1 MGSPPM
7 VNAHDCLVSSGR
19 LRRLRRLRASGA
31 CAVTLALVA
40 GAIAL
45 PAAPAHA
52 ADPITANEQSY
63 FAYYHLDQARAKG
76 YTGKGVTIA
85 LIDGVVDTTAPELA
99 GATIVDKS
107 PCSVRSSMNSKSHGT
122 AIASLLVSKEYGVA
136 PDATLLT
143 YQTRL
148 DDEGDDTVAGC
159 NVHNGN
165 GIEESPS
172 LINRAISD
180 GAQIISISSS
190 NEDFDDSTKWAIA
203 HANARGVIVVSAMGN
218 DAKDETDTGF
228 AKWSGVVGV
237 GAIDTSGKVTSYS
250 SWGQGTT
257 TAAVGGP
264 IIVRNYE
271 TGNKATTDGTSYST
285 PLIAGFLALAKQKWP
300 NATGNQ
306 LLQLMTKTALN
317 NEGRWNKYTGYGV
330 ADLGAMVN
338 TDPSQYPDENPLMD
352 PTMHRGPTVEEIQQY
367 MNGLVNPRNI
377 AFDDSYTYRGTDET
391 VIRDPDAGVQIHLG
405 TSPRYHAK

>member
-1 MGSPPM
+1 MS
-7 VNAHDCLVSSGR
+7 AEATTA
-19 LRRLRRLRASGA
+19 RRLRLAGA
-31 CAVTLALVA
+31 CAMTLALAA

-52 ADPITANEQSY
+52 ADPITAADQSY

-85 LIDGVVDTTAPELA
+85 LIDGEVDTTVPELA
-99 GATIVDKS
+99 GATIIDKS
-107 PCSVRSSMNSKSHGT
+107 PCTVTSSPFSKTHGT
-122 AIASLLVSKEYGVA
+122 AIASLLVSKTYGVA

-143 YQTRL
+143 YQTSL
-148 DDEGDDTVAGC
+148 ADDGDESGSECTFR
-159 NVHNGN
+159 NGN
-165 GIEESPS
+165 PIEDPTS

-190 NEDFDDSTKWAIA
+190 DENFDDATKWAIA
-203 HANARGVIVVSAMGN
+203 RANTLGVIVVSPMGN
-218 DAKDETDTGF
+218 DAKDETNNGYS
-228 AKWSGVVGV
+228 KWSGVVGV
-237 GAIDTSGKVTSYS
+237 GAIDTTGKVADYS

-271 TGNKATTDGTSYST
+271 TGNKAAADGTSYST

-300 NATGNQ
+300 NATSNQ
-306 LLQLMTKTALN
+306 LLQLLTKTALN

-330 ADLGAMVN
+330 ADLGAMMN

-352 PTMHRGPTVEEIQQY
+352 PTMHRGPTVDEIQQY
-367 MNGLVNPRNI
+367 MSGLVNPRDI
-377 AFDDSYTYRGTDET
+377 AFDDSYTYRGTDES
-391 VIRDPDAGVQIHLG
+391 VINDPDAGVPVHLG

>member
-1 MGSPPM
+1 MGSSPM
-7 VNAHDCLVSSGR
+7 VTTNSASG
-19 LRRLRRLRASGA
+19 LRRLLRLAGA
-31 CAVTLALVA
+31 CAMTLALAA
-40 GAIAL
+40 GAIVL
-45 PAAPAHA
+45 PTAPAHA
-52 ADPITANEQSY
+52 ADPITAADQSY

-85 LIDGVVDTTAPELA
+85 LIDGEVDTTVPELA
-99 GATIVDKS
+99 GATIIDKS
-107 PCSVRSSMNSKSHGT
+107 PCTVTSSPFSKTHGT
-122 AIASLLVSKEYGVA
+122 AIASLLVSKTYGVA

-143 YQTRL
+143 YRTSL
-148 DDEGDDTVAGC
+148 ADDGDESGNECAFR
-159 NVHNGN
+159 NGN
-165 GIEESPS
+165 PIEDPTS

-190 NEDFDDSTKWAIA
+190 DENFDDSTKWAIA
-203 HANARGVIVVSAMGN
+203 RADALGVIVVSPMGN
-218 DAKDETDTGF
+218 DAKDETNNGYS
-228 AKWSGVVGV
+228 KWSGVVGV
-237 GAIDTSGKVTSYS
+237 GAIDTTGKVADYS

-271 TGNKATTDGTSYST
+271 TGNKAAADGTSYST

-300 NATGNQ
+300 NATSNQ
-306 LLQLMTKTALN
+306 LLQLLTKTALN

-330 ADLGAMVN
+330 ADLGAMMN

-352 PTMHRGPTVEEIQQY
+352 PTMHRGPTVDEIQQY
-367 MNGLVNPRNI
+367 MGGLVNPRDI
-377 AFDDSYTYRGTDET
+377 AFDDSYTYRGTDES
-391 VIRDPDAGVQIHLG
+391 VINDPDAGVQIHLG

>member
-1 MGSPPM
+1 M
-7 VNAHDCLVSSGR
+7 VTTNHVSDHR
-19 LRRLRRLRASGA
+19 RRLRLAGA
-31 CAVTLALVA
+31 CAMTLALAA

-45 PAAPAHA
+45 PAAPAQA
-52 ADPITANEQSY
+52 ADPITAADQPY

-85 LIDGVVDTTAPELA
+85 LIDGEVDTSAPELA
-99 GATIVDKS
+99 GATIIDKS
-107 PCSVRSSMNSKSHGT
+107 PCTVHSSTQSKSHAT
-122 AIASLLVSKEYGVA
+122 AVASLLVSKEYGVA

-143 YQTRL
+143 YRTRFE
-148 DDEGDDTVAGC
+148 DEGEGAAAGC
-159 NVHNGN
+159 AVHNGN
-165 GIEESPS
+165 GIEENNS

-190 NEDFDDSTKWAIA
+190 DEDFDEATKWTIA
-203 HANARGVIVVSAMGN
+203 RANARGVIVVTAMGN
-218 DAKDETDTGF
+218 TAKDETDTGL

-237 GAIDTSGKVTSYS
+237 GAIDTTGNVAPYSSSGK
-250 SWGQGTT
+250 GTT

-285 PLIAGFLALAKQKWP
+285 PLISGFLALAKQKWP
-300 NATGNQ
+300 NATSNQ
-306 LLQLMTKTALN
+306 LLQLLTHTARTDQS
-317 NEGRWNKYTGYGV
+317 GWNKYIGYGG
-330 ADLGAMVN
+330 ADPGAMVN

-352 PTMHRGPTVEEIQQY
+352 KGYSDLGPTNEESQQY
-367 MNGLVNPRNI
+367 LAGLVDPRRI
-377 AFDDSYTYRGTDET
+377 AGDSTYTYRGLDET
-391 VIRDPDAGVQIHLG
+391 VVRDTDIPTPIHLG

>member
-1 MGSPPM
+1 M
-7 VNAHDCLVSSGR
+7 
-19 LRRLRRLRASGA
+19 
-31 CAVTLALVA
+31 TLALAA

-52 ADPITANEQSY
+52 ADPITAADQSY
-63 FAYYHLDQARAKG
+63 FAYYHLDQARTKG

-85 LIDGVVDTTAPELA
+85 LIDGEVDTTAPELA
-99 GATIVDKS
+99 GATIIDKS
-107 PCSVRSSMNSKSHGT
+107 PCTVHSSTQSKSHAT
-122 AIASLLVSKEYGVA
+122 AVASLLVSGTYGVA

-143 YQTRL
+143 YRTSFE
-148 DDEGDDTVAGC
+148 DEGEDTAAGC
-159 NVHNGN
+159 AVHNGN
-165 GIEESPS
+165 GIEENNS

-190 NEDFDDSTKWAIA
+190 DEDFDEATKWTIA
-203 HANARGVIVVSAMGN
+203 RANARGVIVVTAMGN
-218 DAKDETDTGF
+218 TAKDETDTGL

-237 GAIDTSGKVTSYS
+237 GAIDTAGKVASYS

-264 IIVRNYE
+264 IIVRNYQ

-300 NATGNQ
+300 NATSNQ
-306 LLQLMTKTALN
+306 LLQLLTKTALN

-330 ADLGAMVN
+330 ADLGAMMN

-352 PTMHRGPTVEEIQQY
+352 PTMHKGPSTDEIQQY
-367 MNGLVNPRNI
+367 MDGLVNPRDI
-377 AFDDSYTYRGTDET
+377 AFDDSYTYRGADES
-391 VIRDPDAGVQIHLG
+391 VISNTDAGVPIHLG

>member
-1 MGSPPM
+1 MTTSPTR
-7 VNAHDCLVSSGR
+7 H
-19 LRRLRRLRASGA
+19 RRLQLTGV
-31 CAVTLALVA
+31 CAMTLALAA

-52 ADPITANEQSY
+52 ADPITANEQPH

-85 LIDGVVDTTAPELA
+85 LIDGEVDTAAPELA
-99 GATIVDKS
+99 GATIIDKS
-107 PCSVRSSMNSKSHGT
+107 PCTVHSSVYSKSHGT
-122 AIASLLVSKEYGVA
+122 AIASLLVSKTYGVA

-143 YQTRL
+143 YRTRFE
-148 DDEGDDTVAGC
+148 DEGEDAAAGC
-159 NVHNGN
+159 PVHNGN
-165 GIEESPS
+165 GIEENNS

-190 NEDFDDSTKWAIA
+190 DEDYDEATKWAIA
-203 HANARGVIVVSAMGN
+203 RANAQGVIVVTAMGN
-218 DAKDETDTGF
+218 TASNETDTGL

-237 GAIDTSGKVTSYS
+237 GAIDTTGKVASYS

-271 TGNKATTDGTSYST
+271 TGNKASTDGTSYST

-300 NATGNQ
+300 NATSNQ

-330 ADLGAMVN
+330 ADLGAMMN

-352 PTMHRGPTVEEIQQY
+352 PTMHKGPSTDEIQQY
-367 MNGLVNPRNI
+367 MDGLVNPRDI
-377 AFDDSYTYRGTDET
+377 AFDDSYTYRGADESVISNTDT
-391 VIRDPDAGVQIHLG
+391 GVPIHLG

>member
-1 MGSPPM
+1 MTTSPTR
-7 VNAHDCLVSSGR
+7 H
-19 LRRLRRLRASGA
+19 RRLLRLAGA
-31 CAVTLALVA
+31 CAMTLALAA

-52 ADPITANEQSY
+52 ADPITAADQSY
-63 FAYYHLDQARAKG
+63 FAYYHLDQARTKG

-85 LIDGVVDTTAPELA
+85 LIDGEVDTTAPELA
-99 GATIVDKS
+99 GATIIDKS
-107 PCSVRSSMNSKSHGT
+107 PCTVHSSTQSKSHAT
-122 AIASLLVSKEYGVA
+122 AVASLLVSKAYGVA

-143 YQTRL
+143 YRTSFE
-148 DDEGDDTVAGC
+148 DEGEDTAAGC
-159 NVHNGN
+159 AVHNGN
-165 GIEESPS
+165 GIEENNS

-190 NEDFDDSTKWAIA
+190 DEDFDEATKWTIA
-203 HANARGVIVVSAMGN
+203 RANARGVIVVTAMGN
-218 DAKDETDTGF
+218 TAKDETDTGL

-237 GAIDTSGKVTSYS
+237 GAIDTAGKVASYS

-264 IIVRNYE
+264 IIVRNYQ

-300 NATGNQ
+300 NATSNQ
-306 LLQLMTKTALN
+306 LLQLLTKTALN

-330 ADLGAMVN
+330 ADLGAMMN

-352 PTMHRGPTVEEIQQY
+352 PTMHRGPSTDEIQQY
-367 MNGLVNPRNI
+367 MDGLVNPRDI
-377 AFDDSYTYRGTDET
+377 AFDDSYTYRGADES
-391 VIRDPDAGVQIHLG
+391 VISNTDAGVPIHLG
-405 TSPRYHAK
+405 TSPHYHTK

>member
-1 MGSPPM
+1 MTTSPTR
-7 VNAHDCLVSSGR
+7 H
-19 LRRLRRLRASGA
+19 RRLRASGV
-31 CAVTLALVA
+31 CAMTLALAA

-52 ADPITANEQSY
+52 ADPITAADQSY
-63 FAYYHLDQARAKG
+63 FAYYHLDQARTKG

-85 LIDGVVDTTAPELA
+85 LIDGEVDTTAPELA
-99 GATIVDKS
+99 GATIIDKS
-107 PCSVRSSMNSKSHGT
+107 PCTVHSSTQSKSHAT
-122 AIASLLVSKEYGVA
+122 AVASLLVSKAYGVA

-143 YQTRL
+143 YRTSFE
-148 DDEGDDTVAGC
+148 DEGEDTAAGC
-159 NVHNGN
+159 AVHNGN
-165 GIEESPS
+165 GIEENNS

-190 NEDFDDSTKWAIA
+190 DEDFDEATKWTIA
-203 HANARGVIVVSAMGN
+203 RANARGVIVVTAMGN
-218 DAKDETDTGF
+218 TAKDETDTGL

-237 GAIDTSGKVTSYS
+237 GAIDTAGKVASYS

-264 IIVRNYE
+264 IIVRNYQ

-300 NATGNQ
+300 NATSNQ
-306 LLQLMTKTALN
+306 LLQLLTKTALN

-330 ADLGAMVN
+330 ADLGAMMN

-352 PTMHRGPTVEEIQQY
+352 PTMHKGPSTDEIQQY
-367 MNGLVNPRNI
+367 MDGLVNPRDI
-377 AFDDSYTYRGTDET
+377 AFDDSYTYRGADES
-391 VIRDPDAGVQIHLG
+391 VISNTDAGVPIHLG

>member
-1 MGSPPM
+1 MTTSPTR
-7 VNAHDCLVSSGR
+7 HR
-19 LRRLRRLRASGA
+19 LLRLAGA
-31 CAVTLALVA
+31 CAMTLALAA

-52 ADPITANEQSY
+52 ADPITANEQPH

-85 LIDGVVDTTAPELA
+85 LIDGEVDTAAPELA
-99 GATIVDKS
+99 GATIIDKS
-107 PCSVRSSMNSKSHGT
+107 PCTVHSSVYSKSHGT
-122 AIASLLVSKEYGVA
+122 AIASLLVSKTYGVA

-143 YQTRL
+143 YRTRFE
-148 DDEGDDTVAGC
+148 DEGEDAAAGC
-159 NVHNGN
+159 PVHNGN
-165 GIEESPS
+165 GIEENNS

-190 NEDFDDSTKWAIA
+190 DEDYDEATKWAIA
-203 HANARGVIVVSAMGN
+203 RANAQGVIVVTAMGN
-218 DAKDETDTGF
+218 TASNETDTGL

-237 GAIDTSGKVTSYS
+237 GAIDTTGKVASYS

-271 TGNKATTDGTSYST
+271 TGNKASTDGTSYST

-300 NATGNQ
+300 NATSNQ

-330 ADLGAMVN
+330 ADLGAMMN

-352 PTMHRGPTVEEIQQY
+352 PTMHRGPTADEIQQY
-367 MNGLVNPRNI
+367 MDGLVNPRDI
-377 AFDDSYTYRGTDET
+377 AFDDSYTYRGADESVISNTDT
-391 VIRDPDAGVQIHLG
+391 GVPIHLG

>member
-7 VNAHDCLVSSGR
+7 VTTNHVAGR
-19 LRRLRRLRASGA
+19 RRRLRLAGA
-31 CAVTLALVA
+31 CAMTLALAA

-45 PAAPAHA
+45 PAAPAQA
-52 ADPITANEQSY
+52 ADPITAADQPY

-85 LIDGVVDTTAPELA
+85 LIDGEVDTSAPELA
-99 GATIVDKS
+99 GATIIDKS
-107 PCSVRSSMNSKSHGT
+107 PCTVHSSTQSKSHAT
-122 AIASLLVSKEYGVA
+122 AVASLLVSKEYGVA

-143 YQTRL
+143 YRTRFE
-148 DDEGDDTVAGC
+148 DEGEGAAAGC
-159 NVHNGN
+159 AVHNGN
-165 GIEESPS
+165 GIEENNS

-190 NEDFDDSTKWAIA
+190 DEDFDEATKWTIA
-203 HANARGVIVVSAMGN
+203 RANARGVIVVTAMGN
-218 DAKDETDTGF
+218 TAKDETDTGL
-228 AKWSGVVGV
+228 AKWAGVVGV
-237 GAIDTSGKVTSYS
+237 GAIDTTGNVAPYS
-250 SWGQGTT
+250 SSGQGTT

-285 PLIAGFLALAKQKWP
+285 PLISGFLALAKQKWP

-352 PTMHRGPTVEEIQQY
+352 PAMHRGPSTDEIQQY
-367 MNGLVNPRNI
+367 IDGLVNPRDI
-377 AFDDSYTYRGTDET
+377 AFDDSYTYRGTDES
-391 VIRDPDAGVQIHLG
+391 VIRDTDADVPIHLG

>member
-1 MGSPPM
+1 MTTSPTR
-7 VNAHDCLVSSGR
+7 H
-19 LRRLRRLRASGA
+19 RRLLRLAGA
-31 CAVTLALVA
+31 CAMTLALAA

-45 PAAPAHA
+45 PGAPAHA
-52 ADPITANEQSY
+52 ADPITAADQSY
-63 FAYYHLDQARAKG
+63 FTYYQLDQARAKG

-85 LIDGVVDTTAPELA
+85 LIDGEVDTSASELA
-99 GATIVDKS
+99 GATIIDKS
-107 PCSVRSSMNSKSHGT
+107 PCTVRSSVYSKSHGT
-122 AIASLLVSKEYGVA
+122 AIASLLVSKTYGVA

-143 YQTRL
+143 YRTRFE
-148 DDEGDDTVAGC
+148 DEGEDAAAGC
-159 NVHNGN
+159 PVHNGN
-165 GIEESPS
+165 GIEENNS

-190 NEDFDDSTKWAIA
+190 DEDLDEATKWAIA
-203 HANARGVIVVSAMGN
+203 HANARGVMVVTAMGN
-218 DAKDETDTGF
+218 TANNETDTGL

-237 GAIDTSGKVTSYS
+237 GAIDTTGKVASYS

-257 TAAVGGP
+257 TAAIGGP
-264 IIVRNYE
+264 ITVRNYE

-300 NATGNQ
+300 NATSNQ

-330 ADLGAMVN
+330 ADLGAMMN

-352 PTMHRGPTVEEIQQY
+352 PTMHRGPTTDEILQY
-367 MNGLVNPRNI
+367 MNGLVNPRDI
-377 AFDDSYTYRGTDET
+377 AFDDSYTYRGADES
-391 VIRDPDAGVQIHLG
+391 VISNTDAGMPIHLG

>member
-1 MGSPPM
+1 MGSSPM
-7 VNAHDCLVSSGR
+7 VTTNNTSSLR
-19 LRRLRRLRASGA
+19 RRLRLAGA
-31 CAVTLALVA
+31 CAMTLALAA

-52 ADPITANEQSY
+52 ADPITAADQSY
-63 FAYYHLDQARAKG
+63 FAYYHLDQARTKG

-85 LIDGVVDTTAPELA
+85 LIDGEVDTTAPELA
-99 GATIVDKS
+99 GATIIDKS
-107 PCSVRSSMNSKSHGT
+107 PCTVHSSTQSKSHAT
-122 AIASLLVSKEYGVA
+122 AVASLLVSKAYGVA

-143 YQTRL
+143 YRTSFE
-148 DDEGDDTVAGC
+148 DEGEDTAAGC
-159 NVHNGN
+159 AVHNGN
-165 GIEESPS
+165 GIEENNS

-190 NEDFDDSTKWAIA
+190 DEDFDEATKWTIA
-203 HANARGVIVVSAMGN
+203 RANARGVIVVTAMGN
-218 DAKDETDTGF
+218 TAKDETDTGL

-237 GAIDTSGKVTSYS
+237 GAIDTAGKVASYS

-264 IIVRNYE
+264 IIVRNYQ

-300 NATGNQ
+300 NATSNQ
-306 LLQLMTKTALN
+306 LLQLLTKTALN

-330 ADLGAMVN
+330 ADLGAMMN

-352 PTMHRGPTVEEIQQY
+352 PTMHKGPSTDEIQQY
-367 MNGLVNPRNI
+367 MDGLVNPRDI
-377 AFDDSYTYRGTDET
+377 AFDDSYTYRGADES
-391 VIRDPDAGVQIHLG
+391 VISNTDAGVPIHLG

>member
-1 MGSPPM
+1 M
-7 VNAHDCLVSSGR
+7 
-19 LRRLRRLRASGA
+19 
-31 CAVTLALVA
+31 TLALAA

-52 ADPITANEQSY
+52 ADPITAADQSY
-63 FAYYHLDQARAKG
+63 FAYYHLDQARTKG

-85 LIDGVVDTTAPELA
+85 LIDGEVDTTAPELA
-99 GATIVDKS
+99 GATIIDKS
-107 PCSVRSSMNSKSHGT
+107 PCTVHSSTQSKSHAT
-122 AIASLLVSKEYGVA
+122 AVASLLVSKAYGVA

-143 YQTRL
+143 YRTSFE
-148 DDEGDDTVAGC
+148 DEGEDTAAGC
-159 NVHNGN
+159 AVHNGN
-165 GIEESPS
+165 GIEENNS

-190 NEDFDDSTKWAIA
+190 DEDFDEATKWTIA
-203 HANARGVIVVSAMGN
+203 HANARGVIVVTAMGN
-218 DAKDETDTGF
+218 TAKDETDTGL

-237 GAIDTSGKVTSYS
+237 GAIDTAGKVASYS

-264 IIVRNYE
+264 IIVRNYQ

-300 NATGNQ
+300 NATSNQ
-306 LLQLMTKTALN
+306 LLQLLTKTALN

-330 ADLGAMVN
+330 ADLGAMMN

-352 PTMHRGPTVEEIQQY
+352 PTMHKGPSTDEIQQY
-367 MNGLVNPRNI
+367 MDGLVNPRDI
-377 AFDDSYTYRGTDET
+377 AFDDSYTYRGADES
-391 VIRDPDAGVQIHLG
+391 VISNTDAGVPIHLG

>member
-1 MGSPPM
+1 MGTSPM
-7 VNAHDCLVSSGR
+7 VTTNPASA
-19 LRRLRRLRASGA
+19 LRRQLRLAGA
-31 CAVTLALVA
+31 CAMTLALAA
-40 GAIAL
+40 GAIVL
-45 PAAPAHA
+45 PTAPAHA
-52 ADPITANEQSY
+52 ADPITAADQSY

-85 LIDGVVDTTAPELA
+85 LIDGEVDTTVPELA
-99 GATIVDKS
+99 GATIIDKS
-107 PCSVRSSMNSKSHGT
+107 PCTVTSSPFSKTHGT
-122 AIASLLVSKEYGVA
+122 AIASLLVSKTYGVA

-143 YQTRL
+143 YRRSL
-148 DDEGDDTVAGC
+148 ADDGDESGNECTFR
-159 NVHNGN
+159 NGN
-165 GIEESPS
+165 PIEDPTS

-190 NEDFDDSTKWAIA
+190 DENFDDATKWAIA
-203 HANARGVIVVSAMGN
+203 RANALGVIVVSPMGN
-218 DAKDETDTGF
+218 DAKDETNNGYS
-228 AKWSGVVGV
+228 KWSGVVGV
-237 GAIDTSGKVTSYS
+237 GAIDTTGKVASYS

-271 TGNKATTDGTSYST
+271 TGNKAAADGTSYST

-300 NATGNQ
+300 NATSNQ

-330 ADLGAMVN
+330 ADLGAMMN

-352 PTMHRGPTVEEIQQY
+352 PTMHRGPTVDEIQQY
-367 MNGLVNPRNI
+367 MGGLVNPRNI
-377 AFDDSYTYRGTDET
+377 AFDDSYTYRGTDES
-391 VIRDPDAGVQIHLG
+391 VINDPDAGVQIHLG

>member
-1 MGSPPM
+1 MTTSPTR
-7 VNAHDCLVSSGR
+7 HR
-19 LRRLRRLRASGA
+19 RRLRLAGA
-31 CAVTLALVA
+31 CAITLALAA

-52 ADPITANEQSY
+52 ADPITAADQSY
-63 FAYYHLDQARAKG
+63 FAYYHLDQARTKG

-85 LIDGVVDTTAPELA
+85 LIDGEVDTTAPELA
-99 GATIVDKS
+99 GATIIDKS
-107 PCSVRSSMNSKSHGT
+107 PCTVHSSTQSKSHAT
-122 AIASLLVSKEYGVA
+122 AVASLLVSGTYGVA

-143 YQTRL
+143 YRTSFE
-148 DDEGDDTVAGC
+148 DEGEDTAAGC
-159 NVHNGN
+159 AVHNGN
-165 GIEESPS
+165 GIEENNS

-190 NEDFDDSTKWAIA
+190 DEDFDEATKWTIA
-203 HANARGVIVVSAMGN
+203 RANARGVIVVTAMGN
-218 DAKDETDTGF
+218 TAKDETDTGL

-237 GAIDTSGKVTSYS
+237 GAIDTAGKVASYS

-264 IIVRNYE
+264 IIVRNYQ

-300 NATGNQ
+300 NATSNQ
-306 LLQLMTKTALN
+306 LLQLLTKTALN

-330 ADLGAMVN
+330 ADLGAMMN

-352 PTMHRGPTVEEIQQY
+352 PTMHKGPSTDEIQQY
-367 MNGLVNPRNI
+367 MDGLVNPRDI
-377 AFDDSYTYRGTDET
+377 AFDDSYTYRGADES
-391 VIRDPDAGVQIHLG
+391 VISNTDAGVPIHLG

>member
-1 MGSPPM
+1 M
-7 VNAHDCLVSSGR
+7 
-19 LRRLRRLRASGA
+19 
-31 CAVTLALVA
+31 TLALAA

-52 ADPITANEQSY
+52 ADPITANEQTF
-63 FAYYHLDQARAKG
+63 FAYYKLDQARAKG

-85 LIDGVVDTTAPELA
+85 LLDGEVDTSAPELA
-99 GATIVDKS
+99 GATIIDKS
-107 PCSVRSSMNSKSHGT
+107 PCTVRSSVYSKSHGT
-122 AIASLLVSKEYGVA
+122 AIASLLVSKTYGVA

-143 YQTRL
+143 YRTRFE
-148 DDEGDDTVAGC
+148 DEGEDAAAGC
-159 NVHNGN
+159 PVHNGN
-165 GIEESPS
+165 GIEENNS

-190 NEDFDDSTKWAIA
+190 DEDLDEATKWAIA
-203 HANARGVIVVSAMGN
+203 HANARGVMVVTAMGN
-218 DAKDETDTGF
+218 TANNETDTGL

-237 GAIDTSGKVTSYS
+237 GAIDTTGKVASYS

-264 IIVRNYE
+264 ITVRNYE

-300 NATGNQ
+300 NATSNQ

-330 ADLGAMVN
+330 ADLGAMMN

-352 PTMHRGPTVEEIQQY
+352 PTMHRGPSTDEIQQY
-367 MNGLVNPRNI
+367 MNGLVNPRDI
-377 AFDDSYTYRGTDET
+377 AFDDSYTYRGADES
-391 VIRDPDAGVQIHLG
+391 VISNTDAGVPIHLG

>member
-1 MGSPPM
+1 M
-7 VNAHDCLVSSGR
+7 
-19 LRRLRRLRASGA
+19 
-31 CAVTLALVA
+31 TLALAA

-52 ADPITANEQSY
+52 ADPITAADQSY
-63 FAYYHLDQARAKG
+63 FAYYHLDQARTKG

-85 LIDGVVDTTAPELA
+85 LIDGEVDTTAPELA
-99 GATIVDKS
+99 GATIIDKS
-107 PCSVRSSMNSKSHGT
+107 PCTVHSSTQSKSHAT
-122 AIASLLVSKEYGVA
+122 AVASLLVSKAYGVA

-143 YQTRL
+143 YRTSFE
-148 DDEGDDTVAGC
+148 DEGEDTAAGC
-159 NVHNGN
+159 AVHNGN
-165 GIEESPS
+165 GIEENNS

-190 NEDFDDSTKWAIA
+190 DEDFDEATKWTIA
-203 HANARGVIVVSAMGN
+203 RANARGVIVVTAMGN
-218 DAKDETDTGF
+218 TAKDETDTGL

-237 GAIDTSGKVTSYS
+237 GAIDTAGKVASYS

-264 IIVRNYE
+264 IIVRNYQ
-271 TGNKATTDGTSYST
+271 TGNKATTEGTSYST

-306 LLQLMTKTALN
+306 LLQLLTKTALN

-330 ADLGAMVN
+330 ADLGAMMN

-352 PTMHRGPTVEEIQQY
+352 PTMHRGPTADEIQQY
-367 MNGLVNPRNI
+367 MNGLVNPRDI
-377 AFDDSYTYRGTDET
+377 AFDDSYTYRGADESVISNTDT
-391 VIRDPDAGVQIHLG
+391 GVPIHLG

>member
-1 MGSPPM
+1 MTTSPTR
-7 VNAHDCLVSSGR
+7 H
-19 LRRLRRLRASGA
+19 RRLHLAGA
-31 CAVTLALVA
+31 CAMTLALAA

-52 ADPITANEQSY
+52 ADPITANEQPH

-85 LIDGVVDTTAPELA
+85 LIDGEVDTSAPELA
-99 GATIVDKS
+99 GATIINKS
-107 PCSVRSSMNSKSHGT
+107 PCTVRSSVDSKSHATG
-122 AIASLLVSKEYGVA
+122 IASLLVSGTYGVA

-159 NVHNGN
+159 EVSNGN
-165 GIEESPS
+165 GIEESTS

-180 GAQIISISSS
+180 GAQVISISSS
-190 NEDFDDSTKWAIA
+190 DENFDDATKWAIA
-203 HANARGVIVVSAMGN
+203 RANARGVIVVSAMGN
-218 DAKDETDTGF
+218 TANDETDTGF

-237 GAIDTSGKVTSYS
+237 GAIDTTGKVAPYS

-264 IIVRNYE
+264 IVLRNYE
-271 TGNKATTDGTSYST
+271 TGNKATTEGTSYST

-306 LLQLMTKTALN
+306 LLQLLTKTALN

-330 ADLGAMVN
+330 ADLGAMMN

-352 PTMHRGPTVEEIQQY
+352 PTMHRGPTADEIQQY
-367 MNGLVNPRNI
+367 MNGLVNPRDI
-377 AFDDSYTYRGTDET
+377 AFDDSYTYRGADESVISNTDT
-391 VIRDPDAGVQIHLG
+391 GVPIHLG

>member
-1 MGSPPM
+1 MTT
-7 VNAHDCLVSSGR
+7 NATRH
-19 LRRLRRLRASGA
+19 RRLRLAGA
-31 CAVTLALVA
+31 CAMTLALAA

-45 PAAPAHA
+45 PAAPAYA
-52 ADPITANEQSY
+52 ADQITANEQPH

-85 LIDGVVDTTAPELA
+85 LIDGEVDTSAPELA
-99 GATIVDKS
+99 GATIIDKS
-107 PCSVRSSMNSKSHGT
+107 PCTVHSSVYSKSHGT
-122 AIASLLVSKEYGVA
+122 AIASLLVSKTYGVA

-143 YQTRL
+143 YRTRFE
-148 DDEGDDTVAGC
+148 DEGEDAAAGC
-159 NVHNGN
+159 PVHNGN
-165 GIEESPS
+165 GIEENNS

-190 NEDFDDSTKWAIA
+190 DEDFDEATKWAIA
-203 HANARGVIVVSAMGN
+203 RANARGVIVVTAMGN
-218 DAKDETDTGF
+218 TASNETDTGL

-237 GAIDTSGKVTSYS
+237 GAIDTTGKVASYS

-271 TGNKATTDGTSYST
+271 TGNKASTDGTSYST

-330 ADLGAMVN
+330 ADLGAMMN

-352 PTMHRGPTVEEIQQY
+352 PTMHRGPTADEIQQY
-367 MNGLVNPRNI
+367 MDGLVSPRDI
-377 AFDDSYTYRGTDET
+377 AFDDSYTYRGTDES
-391 VIRDPDAGVQIHLG
+391 VISNTDAGVPIHLG

>member
-1 MGSPPM
+1 MGSSPM
-7 VNAHDCLVSSGR
+7 VTTNNTSSLR
-19 LRRLRRLRASGA
+19 RRLRLAGA
-31 CAVTLALVA
+31 CAMTLALAA

-52 ADPITANEQSY
+52 ADPITAADQSY
-63 FAYYHLDQARAKG
+63 FAYYHLDQARTKG

-85 LIDGVVDTTAPELA
+85 LIDGEVDTTAPELS
-99 GATIVDKS
+99 GATIIDKS
-107 PCSVRSSMNSKSHGT
+107 PCTVHSSTQSKSHAT
-122 AIASLLVSKEYGVA
+122 AVASLLVSKAYGVA

-143 YQTRL
+143 YRTSFE
-148 DDEGDDTVAGC
+148 DEGEDTAAGC
-159 NVHNGN
+159 AVHNGN
-165 GIEESPS
+165 GIEENNS

-190 NEDFDDSTKWAIA
+190 DEDFDEATKWTIA
-203 HANARGVIVVSAMGN
+203 RANARGVIVVTAMGN
-218 DAKDETDTGF
+218 TAKDETDTGL

-237 GAIDTSGKVTSYS
+237 GAIDTAGKVASYS

-264 IIVRNYE
+264 IIVRNYQ

-300 NATGNQ
+300 NATSNQ
-306 LLQLMTKTALN
+306 LLQLLTKTALN

-330 ADLGAMVN
+330 ADLGAMMN

-352 PTMHRGPTVEEIQQY
+352 PTMHKGPSTDEIQQY
-367 MNGLVNPRNI
+367 MDGLVNPRDI
-377 AFDDSYTYRGTDET
+377 AFDDSYTYRGADES
-391 VIRDPDAGVQIHLG
+391 VISNTDAGVPIHLG